1 MAPIPLSNRT
11 KSPQVVR
18 QPRGD
23 VGGAGRGWNAVAQAG
38 QVLGQ
43 VGSQIAQ
50 SNAKKKNLN
59 NRLAEEQD
67 KADTARVSNTLDN
80 NWASAQDSMK
90 LMTDPVEI
98 SDFDVEWRKQ
108 QKTLMESSNL
118 TEAAKINI
126 KTKWLD
132 MEQTSNRLVAGPN
145 GFMNQANIKNLDGVW
160 INQEQDALNTGNADK
175 YIEAVEAR
183 GALGTMTPDQIAKGK
198 TKFGQTTYYR
208 QSYGSLDIDFEPT
221 VANTDTTK
229 MSTEQAAQWNTHKL
243 EVANRIEN
251 SITTLTDETFLL
263 STREASNRELTT
275 ATIDKLAREDVEV
288 YAGVTTKAITR
299 AQAGVLKATVSGQI
313 SVDKSTYQYKAVLNS
328 IEKSLKKGDLNG
340 ESMDRALTLMMDAN
354 GDPLFSTQSN
364 LALMNE
370 INSVWRV
377 GRKFNPA
384 GFKRAIPVSDLQ
396 GQALSDVLKS
406 FEYQSSIQQVDSQ
419 EEFKAV
425 QARVSSLMNLFSEKG
440 DRLSEGD
447 YSTWRKE
454 EMRGFDLMV
463 AEDNQ
468 RRLAG
473 MFPRIAEAHS
483 KNPSNKEVVQIHNGR
498 QAVFNSETREFIRW
512 Q

>member
-160 INQEQDALNTGNADK
+160 INQEQDALNTG
-175 YIEAVEAR
+175 
-183 GALGTMTPDQIAKGK
+183 
-198 TKFGQTTYYR
+198 
-208 QSYGSLDIDFEPT
+208 
-221 VANTDTTK
+221 
-229 MSTEQAAQWNTHKL
+229 
-243 EVANRIEN
+243 
-251 SITTLTDETFLL
+251 
-263 STREASNRELTT
+263 
-275 ATIDKLAREDVEV
+275 
-288 YAGVTTKAITR
+288 
-299 AQAGVLKATVSGQI
+299 
-313 SVDKSTYQYKAVLNS
+313 
-328 IEKSLKKGDLNG
+328 
-340 ESMDRALTLMMDAN
+340 
-354 GDPLFSTQSN
+354 
-364 LALMNE
+364 
-370 INSVWRV
+370 
-377 GRKFNPA
+377 
-384 GFKRAIPVSDLQ
+384 
-396 GQALSDVLKS
+396 
-406 FEYQSSIQQVDSQ
+406 
-419 EEFKAV
+419 
-425 QARVSSLMNLFSEKG
+425 
-440 DRLSEGD
+440 
-447 YSTWRKE
+447 
-454 EMRGFDLMV
+454 
-463 AEDNQ
+463 
-468 RRLAG
+468 
-473 MFPRIAEAHS
+473 
-483 KNPSNKEVVQIHNGR
+483 
-498 QAVFNSETREFIRW
+498 
-512 Q
+512 